1 IGGTLVG
8 INRGVY
14 EPVNA
19 NGPGTVSGGFEER
32 KQ

>member
-1 IGGTLVG
+1 VG